1 MLLVEPRTE
10 NLSPGHV
17 TSGTH
22 RRSTGFDVRRVRR
35 PCKRCPRHLPL
46 DLVHQRPF
54 DFASEDLLSLC
65 EQCQRGRGSLRKWHP
80 LSTSYTSRSSFTRT
94 PTRPPIISSEV
105 FLPFSMWFIT
115 CDSKAAPYS
124 ELDQAKCR
132 VIWIS
137 PARSLQDHD
146 RLLDTTL
153 KADMV
158 IGARGGHEDSSL
170 GDEDDGSYRE
180 VVKHEPRPT
189 L

>member
-1 MLLVEPRTE
+1 
-10 NLSPGHV
+10 
-17 TSGTH
+17 
-22 RRSTGFDVRRVRR
+22 
-35 PCKRCPRHLPL
+35 
-46 DLVHQRPF
+46 
-54 DFASEDLLSLC
+54 
-65 EQCQRGRGSLRKWHP
+65 
-80 LSTSYTSRSSFTRT
+80 
-94 PTRPPIISSEV
+94 
-105 FLPFSMWFIT
+105 MWFIT

-189 L
+189 HAIAIGLREGCVLSSGNVNADHTFAA